1 MNGKFINKIMIG
13 LWLTCV
19 MALVHAGTPLS
30 TFTPLTPTTITVAGS
45 DTATVRYQVTNQSR
59 K

>member
-1 MNGKFINKIMIG
+1 MIG

-19 MALVHAGTPLS
+19 MALVHAGTPLW